1 MVAWNLNQAPADEF
15 SAAIAFEPRQVSSFA
30 LQGGSFGDV
39 DESGPQRDF
48 LDVDLDAC
56 VSTALMSLPSRVPEP
71 IWVEWVWSANF
82 WQWYPH

>member
-1 MVAWNLNQAPADEF
+1 MVHL
-15 SAAIAFEPRQVSSFA
+15 QVLSFA

-39 DESGPQRDF
+39 DQSGPQRDF

-71 IWVEWVWSANF
+71 IWEERVWSANF